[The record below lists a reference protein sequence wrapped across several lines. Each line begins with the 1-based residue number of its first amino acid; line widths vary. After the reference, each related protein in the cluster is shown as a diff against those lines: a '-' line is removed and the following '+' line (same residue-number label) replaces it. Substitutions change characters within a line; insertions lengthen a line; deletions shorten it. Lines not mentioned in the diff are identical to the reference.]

1 MQPRPTYPGMTT
13 VQSQDI
19 IQHLITK
26 HGNTNICWPV
36 IFYRA
41 DKLQPLWL
49 TFEVNEKN
57 ATNAGISSRFF
68 RDGRLAEFFIDYLQS
83 ERQVIPLTDV
93 PWPNPPGDE
102 IIKEQYVSTYSY
114 VMSRNNQSFN
124 TIDIDY
130 VWRTKGS
137 QYFGLELS
145 TFWVPMN
152 NVNTARRLVE
162 KFIERRP
169 AVRNAHQFTMLA
181 QVAQMQQISLDLV
194 FVNVKGKDSNE
205 ILTEGN
211 VFVIPI
217 DPDTAEN
224 LHRGNFPSRYQFL
237 SFREWLSTL

>member
-19 IQHLITK
+19 IQHLIAK
-26 HGNTNICWPV
+26 YGNENISWPV
-36 IFYRA
+36 IFYRS
-41 DKLQPLWL
+41 DNLQPLWL

-57 ATNAGISSRFF
+57 TTNAGISSPFF
-68 RDGRLAEFFIDYLQS
+68 QNGQLPEFSIDYLLS
-83 ERQVIPLTDV
+83 ERQVMPLTDY

-102 IIKEQYVSTYSY
+102 IIKGQHASTYSY
-114 VMSRNNQSFN
+114 VMGRNNKSFN

-130 VWRTKGS
+130 VWRTRNL

-152 NVNTARRLVE
+152 NVDRARGLVE
-162 KFIERRP
+162 KFIERRA
-169 AVRNAHQFTMLA
+169 AVRNAHQFRMLA

-194 FVNVKGKDSNE
+194 FVNVKGKESNE
-205 ILTEGN
+205 ILTDGN

-217 DPDTAEN
+217 DADTAGR
-224 LHRGNFPSRYQFL
+224 LHQGCFPTRYQFL